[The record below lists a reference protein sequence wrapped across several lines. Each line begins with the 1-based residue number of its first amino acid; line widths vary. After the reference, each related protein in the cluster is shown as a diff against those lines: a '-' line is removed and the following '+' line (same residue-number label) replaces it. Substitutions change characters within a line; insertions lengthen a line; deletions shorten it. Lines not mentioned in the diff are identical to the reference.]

1 MIKNTRTWTTIGTL
15 FLLFSVAVFT
25 MMMAVDETLLLL
37 LLNMMMLI
45 A

>member
-1 MIKNTRTWTTIGTL
+1 
-15 FLLFSVAVFT
+15 VAVFT

-37 LLNMMMLI
+37 NMMMLI